1 MPELRSVIK
10 GQILIVLRAKGT
22 QRGIKMKR
30 EMSYEEKYRMM
41 VDTPVQKLI
50 PRLAVPTIISMLIT
64 SIYNMADTFFVSQL
78 STSAS
83 GAVGINFSLMAMIQA
98 IGFTLGMGS
107 GNYMSRMLGAKFQE
121 KAQRACSTAV
131 YTAFAFG
138 LVLACLGVSNIE
150 SLVRLL
156 GATETIA
163 PYARDYGQYILI
175 AAPYMTVSFVF
186 NNQLRA
192 QGNAALAMIGITT
205 GGVLNVILDPVLI
218 FGFNM
223 GISGAAVATIVSQF
237 VSFLI
242 LLFLVIS
249 SKNVL
254 KPHLKFF
261 TMKGWVYKEILF
273 AGMPSFGRQGLAS
286 VASVLLNVAASGFGD
301 AAVAAMSIV
310 TRIMMFINSAL
321 IGFGQGFQPVCGFNF
336 GAKLYKRV
344 MEAYYFCVKVA
355 FVFLLVMAVIMFAVS
370 TPIMRMFRRE
380 DAEVVRIGAAALK
393 MQCVLLPVQAFTIV
407 GNMLTQSIGYS
418 FRATLTAIG
427 KQGLFFIP
435 AILILPGS
443 LGILGLQL
451 AQPVADLLTFILTE
465 AIVLFVLKEL
475 KQMSADNTPAEE
487 KAAAGAR

>member
-1 MPELRSVIK
+1 
-10 GQILIVLRAKGT
+10 
-22 QRGIKMKR
+22 MKHALT
-30 EMSYEEKYRMM
+30 YEEKYKMM
-41 VDTPVQKLI
+41 VETPVNKLI

-83 GAVGINFSLMAMIQA
+83 GAVGVNFSLMAMIQA

-107 GNYMSRMLGAKFQE
+107 GNYMSRMLGAKEQDR
-121 KAQRACSTAV
+121 AQRACSTAV
-131 YTAFAFG
+131 YTAFFFG
-138 LVLACLGVSNIE
+138 LLLAVFGIWNID
-150 SLVRLL
+150 SLVRAL

-163 PYARDYGQYILI
+163 PYARDYGKYILI

-186 NNQLRA
+186 NNHLRS
-192 QGNAALAMIGITT
+192 QGNAALSMLGITA

-218 FGFNM
+218 FGFEM
-223 GISGAAVATIVSQF
+223 GISGAAIATIFSQF

-242 LLFLVIS
+242 LLTLVIRS
-249 SKNVL
+249 GNVL
-254 KPHLKFF
+254 KPHPKFF
-261 TMKGWVYKEILF
+261 TMKGWVYKEILS
-273 AGMPSFGRQGLAS
+273 AGMPTLGRQGLAS

-336 GAKLYKRV
+336 GAKRYGRV
-344 MEAYYFCVKVA
+344 LEAYYFCRRVA
-355 FVFLLVMAVIMFAVS
+355 FVFLLVMAVVMFAVS
-370 TPIMRMFRRE
+370 TPIMRLFRRE
-380 DAEVVRIGAAALK
+380 DAEVVKTGALALK
-393 MQCVLLPVQAFTIV
+393 MQCVLLPIQSFTII

-435 AILILPGS
+435 AILILPGVY
-443 LGILGLQL
+443 GVLGLQL
-451 AQPVADLLTFILTE
+451 AQPVADLLTFVLTQV
-465 AIVLFVLKEL
+465 IVVMVVKEL
-475 KQMSADNTPAEE
+475 KGME
-487 KAAAGAR
+487 KEAQG